1 MEKNIK
7 KELNEMKFL
16 FTYKPGVVLSEQD
29 MIEDDIIDVEMEE
42 QYETPVKPGIKTP
55 TKPSKPSTPYKPK
68 PGPKKSPKA
77 KNKNL
82 PDWLTFDSI
91 GIEIE

>member
-1 MEKNIK
+1 MEEYIK

-16 FTYKPGVVLSEQD
+16 FKYRPGVVLSEQQT
-29 MIEDDIIDVEMEE
+29 IDDIEMEE
-42 QYETPVKPGIKTP
+42 QYETPVKPDIKTP

-82 PDWLTFDSI
+82 PNWLTFDSI